1 MTNSKTSFRD
11 AIQKWREDG
20 RLYLWGG
27 TVSAIVSWV
36 LIPVFGVFAV
46 YSGYRLYDD
55 HSKVA
60 ISAVLVG
67 FGGVAVLLWLNYL
80 ASL

>member
-1 MTNSKTSFRD
+1 MSNSRRSFGD
-11 AIQKWREDG
+11 AIREWREDG

-27 TVSAIVSWV
+27 AISAIVSWV

-55 HSKVA
+55 QNKVA